1 MSARSECRRD
11 AQRDSSLRLPGRR
24 NVPRANVHVE
34 SEADKRKF
42 DPKAMC
48 QIDVTV
54 KVGTPNFE
62 AVHSSAERLFLFDPR
77 PRETLWSNA
86 RKASWIVQDRA
97 EWTKFASL
105 FGLSIEDVPA
115 NLTGMQN
122 ETNNRL
128 AVENLVGTVS
138 LAVERLVYT
147 Q

>member
-1 MSARSECRRD
+1 VSDRVSA
-11 AQRDSSLRLPGRR
+11 
-24 NVPRANVHVE
+24 
-34 SEADKRKF
+34 
-42 DPKAMC
+42 
-48 QIDVTV
+48 
-54 KVGTPNFE
+54 KVGTPNFG
-62 AVHSSAERLFLFDPR
+62 AVHSSTERLFVFDPR
-77 PRETLWSNA
+77 PREILWSNVREA
-86 RKASWIVQDRA
+86 AWIVQDRA

-105 FGLSIEDVPA
+105 FGRNPDAPICMGLIGGVIVISGGNGPFRASVEDVPA

>member
-1 MSARSECRRD
+1 MVKCPQGSLDSTRSRRM
-11 AQRDSSLRLPGRR
+11 
-24 NVPRANVHVE
+24 
-34 SEADKRKF
+34 DKI
-42 DPKAMC
+42 C
-48 QIDVTV
+48 Q
-54 KVGTPNFE
+54 
-62 AVHSSAERLFLFDPR
+62 S
-77 PRETLWSNA
+77 
-86 RKASWIVQDRA
+86 
-97 EWTKFASL
+97 